1 MSTIGRFGL
10 DGWYSVASRLL
21 ETDDQEGTIR
31 VLVVDDHY
39 LFAEMLMLALETE
52 ERFEVVGYAANG
64 QEAVEMAA
72 WLRPDVIV
80 IDIQMPVMDGIEAT
94 PRVLAASP
102 NSSVVVVSS
111 SEDPED
117 RNRAQAAGA
126 VGYLSKNSSADDLLR
141 AVENVVCR
149 VIPFR
154 PRLRALPSADQP
166 ALH

>member
-10 DGWYSVASRLL
+10 DGWYSIASRLL
-21 ETDDQEGTIR
+21 ETDEREGTIR

-39 LFAEMLMLALETE
+39 LFAEMIMLALETE

-64 QEAVEMAA
+64 HEAVEMAA
-72 WLRPDVIV
+72 WLRPDVV
-80 IDIQMPVMDGIEAT
+80 VMDIAMPVMDGIDAI
-94 PRVLAASP
+94 PRLMTASP
-102 NSSVVVVSS
+102 CTRAVIVSS

-149 VIPFR
+149 VVPLR
-154 PRLRALPSADQP
+154 PRLRALPPADQP